1 MNIAPYI
8 ERAMQLRARATQLF
22 KQYIA
27 DPAEPWLA
35 RVKELM
41 GDSRPEET
49 AGPHI
54 VYILCA
60 VATCS
65 FMIWA
70 FVSTLDIV
78 SVAQGEVIPSTQ
90 VKRVQHLEGG
100 IVSQILVRE
109 GMRVGIDQP
118 MIVLAPTSSL
128 ADVSELKIRLTS
140 LRIDVARYEALL
152 AAAAEPSFD
161 DDIRADN
168 PILVSQAR
176 TAFDIAKQRH
186 LDEIER
192 SNQAVIQKTRAIE
205 EIKTRI
211 RNRQN
216 SLVLL
221 KEQIAISDGL
231 LKDNLTNRYKHLDLL
246 KDQNNLAGGIEE
258 DKVTL
263 TVAEAALAEATAA
276 QKSIRSTFDNDN
288 RKALDEARLTLQEL
302 SQRMGKFKDSFERTT
317 IRSPIEGVVK
327 TVYINTVGGVV
338 KPGEPVVDI
347 VPEGDRLI
355 VEAKLQTHDIGYV
368 AEGQPAV
375 VRLASADGNRF
386 GGLEGRVVSV
396 SPDAM
401 LTPDGMPFYKVKI
414 ETDSSYFQN
423 KHLRYNL
430 FPGVRVIANIHTGER
445 TVMEYLLDPYLT
457 RLSDAMRER

>member
-1 MNIAPYI
+1 MNFAPYI
-8 ERAMQLRARATQLF
+8 ERAAQLRAQAAETF
-22 KQYIA
+22 KKYIA
-27 DPAEPWLA
+27 EPAAPVLA

-41 GDSRPEET
+41 GDSRPDES

-54 VYILCA
+54 VYALCA
-60 VATCS
+60 VSTLS
-65 FMIWA
+65 FLIWA
-70 FVSTLDIV
+70 FVSPLDIV

-109 GMRVGIDQP
+109 GMRVGVDQP

-140 LRIDVARYEALL
+140 LRVDVARYEALL
-152 AAAAEPSFD
+152 ASVDEPTFD
-161 DDIRADN
+161 DDIRAEN
-168 PILVSQAR
+168 PVLVSQAR

-211 RNRQN
+211 RNRQS
-216 SLVLL
+216 SLALL
-221 KEQIAISDGL
+221 REQIAISDGL

-263 TVAEAALAEATAA
+263 SVAEAALAEATAA

-317 IRSPIEGVVK
+317 IRSPIEGIVK

-396 SPDAM
+396 APDAL
-401 LTPDGMPFYKVKI
+401 LTPDGQPFYKVRI

-430 FPGVRVIANIHTGER
+430 FPGVRVVANIHTGER
-445 TVMEYLLDPYLT
+445 TVMEYMLDPYLT